1 MNPIIKICCSTVY
14 HAYKENFESS
24 ICLVR
29 RLKIA
34 ITGKGGVGK
43 TTLSGT
49 LACILSQTYKVF
61 AIDADPDMNLASS
74 IGIHT
79 EITPISKMREL
90 IKERTGAEPG
100 SAFGEVFK
108 INPKISD
115 LPESLSVKYDA
126 NDNLRLLVM
135 GTVEKGGE
143 GCVCPASVLLK
154 ALMRNLIL
162 KKDEIVILD
171 MEAGIEHLGRRTA
184 EAVDVMI
191 IVVEP
196 GLKSLET
203 AERIKKL
210 ATDIG
215 IKKLVAVI
223 NKASNSKEE
232 KFVSTKLE
240 ELGLEVM
247 GSIPRDET
255 VVLADMEGKPLSDYD
270 ESTALDSIKKIAE
283 NLLNYDSRN

>member
-1 MNPIIKICCSTVY
+1 M
-14 HAYKENFESS
+14 
-24 ICLVR
+24 
-29 RLKIA
+29 KIA

-79 EITPISKMREL
+79 KITPISKMREL

-100 SAFGEVFK
+100 SSFGEVFK
-108 INPKISD
+108 MNPKISD
-115 LPESLSVKYDA
+115 LPESLSFKYDA

-162 KKDEIVILD
+162 KKDEIVIMD

-191 IVVEP
+191 ILVEP

-215 IKKLVAVI
+215 VKKIAVVI
-223 NKASNSKEE
+223 NKVSNKKEE
-232 KFVSTKLE
+232 DFVSAKLE
-240 ELGLEVM
+240 KLGLEVL

-255 VVLADMEGKPLSDYD
+255 VVMADMEGKPLIEYPESD
-270 ESTALDSIKKIAE
+270 ALDSIKKIAE
-283 NLLNYDSRN
+283 NLLNL